1 MRAQS
6 KPRPNHPE
14 RREPAL
20 SRAAIIGAALAGA
33 AIALA
38 LAPTSAAAQAV
49 NDDGTYVDEVVVTP
63 YYYRNGP
70 DRLSRVVSIRD
81 LDLTTPSGREVMRL
95 RIRDTARDLCR
106 ALNEGPGVGGLTR
119 SCVDQAIR
127 EVRPQVRVAVNQAF
141 ASRSYAYLDS
151 GYPYDFRAYP

>member
-6 KPRPNHPE
+6 KPRPILPE
-14 RREPAL
+14 RREPVL
-20 SRAAIIGAALAGA
+20 TRAAIAGAALAGA

-38 LAPTSAAAQAV
+38 LAPTAAAAQAV
-49 NDDGTYVDEVVVTP
+49 YDDGTYVDEVVVTP

-106 ALNEGPGVGGLTR
+106 ALGESPGSR
-119 SCVDQAIR
+119 SCEDQAIR
-127 EVRPQVRVAVNQAF
+127 DARPQARLAVNQAF
-141 ASRSYAYLDS
+141 ANRSYAYLDS